1 MIGAVRLLTFGSRG
15 IWGRLAAIAAG
26 VAAGVLVVLMLIAG
40 AGAMEARD
48 LRGAWLHPSG
58 TAVSAP
64 SADETVVATGTD
76 IFQGHRISR
85 MDASVPDSGIPLP
98 GISAPPAPGD
108 YLASPALVELITAT
122 PADRLGDRY
131 GTFAGEIPAELL
143 PSPDTLAVIVGATPE
158 SVAVMRSAL
167 AVMPFDGQT
176 FGGNENY
183 QALAVVGA
191 IALLMPA
198 FLLVS
203 VATSLGAAA
212 RSERNQTLR
221 TIGASG
227 RFLVRTAAAEAGLS
241 AAIGAAVGIALF
253 FITRPLLTLLRVAG
267 ERLPLEDLTVDIGTL
282 VLVALVVIVG
292 SVFAA
297 TWSAR
302 RSGAQATTTQAVFE
316 RAPRFW
322 RVVPFLVGLLALIGV
337 RVAGSALPI
346 PATIAV
352 IACFAVLAVGLVIAG
367 PYITY
372 LTGRVYAATATSG
385 AGVLASRR
393 IVRTPA
399 AVFRSVAGLVAAT
412 FLVSLFATAV
422 TARADADSFGS
433 DVLLPSDAVAVEFN
447 PASEH
452 PVDEA
457 VLVDV
462 LAAARQAPGV
472 RDVIV
477 AHGNVD
483 GTFLTSD
490 DAARLGA
497 AAIPDGPALSVVG
510 GIFSLAPDTA
520 ALMSTDL
527 THVTGL
533 PVAAVII
540 RTDGTPAAIERV
552 RTILLT
558 LPDVDPSAG
567 AWTRGEFVS
576 NADTNL
582 AIQFAEIGRFAIVI
596 ATLLAASVLV
606 MATIAALYDRRRTL
620 ALLRLIGMP
629 TATLRGLITRETLV
643 PLIGVTAIAAGTGYL
658 TAWLLITSL
667 SADRTVG
674 WPDPLMP
681 IALIATA
688 VMAAFAIWIAS
699 FAGRRL
705 LRREQVRY
713 E

>member
-1 MIGAVRLLTFGSRG
+1 MIGAMRLLTFGSRG
-15 IWGRLAAIAAG
+15 NWGRLAAIASG
-26 VAAGVLVVLMLIAG
+26 VAAGVLVALMLIAG
-40 AGAMEARD
+40 AGAMETRD

-58 TAVSAP
+58 TAVSGPVTDA
-64 SADETVVATGTD
+64 TVVATGTD
-76 IFQGHRISR
+76 TFQGQRISR
-85 MDASVPDSGIPLP
+85 MDASVPASGMPLP
-98 GISAPPAPGD
+98 GIAEPPAPGS
-108 YLASPALVELITAT
+108 YLASAALVALIEAN
-122 PADRLGDRY
+122 PADRLGERY
-131 GTFAGEIPAELL
+131 GTFVGEIPADLL

-158 SVAVMRSAL
+158 SVAAERSAL
-167 AVMPFDGQT
+167 EMMPFDGQS

-198 FLLVS
+198 FLLVA

-227 RFLVRTAAAEAGLS
+227 RFLVRTAAVEAGFS
-241 AAIGAAVGIALF
+241 AAIGALVGIGLF
-253 FITRPLLTLLRVAG
+253 SATRPLLALLRVAG
-267 ERLPLEDLTVDIGTL
+267 ERLALADLTVDPGTL
-282 VLVALVVIVG
+282 ALVVVVVVVG
-292 SVFAA
+292 SVIAA
-297 TWSAR
+297 TWSAI
-302 RSGAQATTTQAVFE
+302 RSDSHATTTQAVFE
-316 RAPRFW
+316 RAPRLW
-322 RVVPFLVGLLALIGV
+322 RVMPFLAGLLALGV
-337 RVAGSALPI
+337 VRFTGSALPV
-346 PATIAV
+346 PTTIAV

-372 LTGRVYAATATSG
+372 LTGRAYATMATSG

-393 IVRTPA
+393 ILRTPA

-433 DVLLPSDAVAVEFN
+433 DVLLPADAVAVEF
-447 PASEH
+447 AAAGDH
-452 PVDEA
+452 PVDES
-457 VLVDV
+457 L
-462 LAAARQAPGV
+462 LADALQAARDEPGV

-477 AHGNVD
+477 VHGNVD
-483 GTFLTSD
+483 GVFLTAD

-497 AAIPDGPALSVVG
+497 TSLPPSPVLSVVG
-510 GIFSLAPDTA
+510 GIFSLAPDTP
-520 ALMSTDL
+520 ALTGAD
-527 THVTGL
+527 VTEVSSL

-540 RTDGTPAAIERV
+540 RTDDTPVAVERA
-552 RTILLT
+552 RTILLA
-558 LPDVDPSAG
+558 LPQVDPSTG
-567 AWTRGEFVS
+567 AWTRDEFVS

-582 AIQFAEIGRFAIVI
+582 AIQFAEIGRFAIGI

-629 TATLRGLITRETLV
+629 NGTLRGLITRETLV
-643 PLIGVTAIAAGTGYL
+643 PLIGVTVISAGTGSL
-658 TAWLLITSL
+658 TAWLLVTSL

-688 VMAAFAIWIAS
+688 AMAVIAIGIATA
-699 FAGRRL
+699 AGRRL
-705 LRREQVRY
+705 LRTEQVRY

>member
-1 MIGAVRLLTFGSRG
+1 
-15 IWGRLAAIAAG
+15 
-26 VAAGVLVVLMLIAG
+26 
-40 AGAMEARD
+40 
-48 LRGAWLHPSG
+48 
-58 TAVSAP
+58 
-64 SADETVVATGTD
+64 
-76 IFQGHRISR
+76 
-85 MDASVPDSGIPLP
+85 
-98 GISAPPAPGD
+98 
-108 YLASPALVELITAT
+108 PALVALIEAN
-122 PADRLGDRY
+122 PADRLADRY
-131 GTFAGEIPAELL
+131 GTFAGQIPAELL
-143 PSPDTLAVIVGATPE
+143 PSPDTLAVVVGATPE
-158 SVAVMRSAL
+158 SVAMMRSAL

-227 RFLVRTAAAEAGLS
+227 RFLVRTAAVEAGLS
-241 AAIGAAVGIALF
+241 AAIGAIAGIGLF
-253 FITRPLLTLLRVAG
+253 FATRPLLTLLRVAG
-267 ERLPLEDLTVDIGTL
+267 ERLTLEDLTVSVGAL
-282 VLVALVVIVG
+282 ALVALVVIVG
-292 SVFAA
+292 SMIAA
-297 TWSAR
+297 TWSAT

-316 RAPRFW
+316 RAPRVW
-322 RVVPFLVGLLALIGV
+322 RVIPFLAGLLALIGV

-346 PATIAV
+346 PTTISV
-352 IACFAVLAVGLVIAG
+352 IACFAVLAVGIVIAG
-367 PYITY
+367 PYLTY

-385 AGVLASRR
+385 AGVLASQR
-393 IVRTPA
+393 ILRTPA

-433 DVLLPSDAVAVEFN
+433 DVLLPPDAVAVEFN
-447 PASEH
+447 PAGEH

-457 VLVDV
+457 VLADT
-462 LAAARQAPGV
+462 LSAARNASGV

-490 DAARLGA
+490 EAQRLGTK
-497 AAIPDGPALSVVG
+497 AIPDSSVLSVVG
-510 GIFSLAPDTA
+510 GLFSLAPETA
-520 ALMSTDL
+520 ALTSTDL
-527 THVTGL
+527 ADVTGL

-540 RTDGTPAAIERV
+540 RTDGTAAAIERA
-552 RTILLT
+552 RTILLD
-558 LPDVDPSAG
+558 LPDVDPAAG

-576 NADTNL
+576 SADTNL

-596 ATLLAASVLV
+596 ATMLAASVLV

-629 TATLRGLITRETLV
+629 TSTLRGVITRETLV
-643 PLIGVTAIAAGTGYL
+643 PLIGVTIISAGAGYL

-688 VMAAFAIWIAS
+688 VMAAVAIWIATA
-699 FAGRRL
+699 AGRRL

>member
-1 MIGAVRLLTFGSRG
+1 MIAAMRLLTFGSRG
-15 IWGRLAAIAAG
+15 NGGRLAAIASG

-40 AGAMEARD
+40 AGAMETRD

-58 TAVSAP
+58 TAVSGPATD
-64 SADETVVATGTD
+64 ATVVATGTD
-76 IFQGHRISR
+76 TFQGQRISR
-85 MDASVPDSGIPLP
+85 MDASVPAAGIPLP
-98 GISAPPAPGD
+98 GITEPPAPGS
-108 YLASPALVELITAT
+108 YLASPALIALIEAH

-131 GTFAGEIPAELL
+131 GTLVGEIPDALL
-143 PSPDTLAVIVGATPE
+143 PSPDTLAVVVGATPE
-158 SVAVMRSAL
+158 SVAAERSAL
-167 AVMPFDGQT
+167 EMMPFDGES

-198 FLLVS
+198 FLLVA

-227 RFLVRTAAAEAGLS
+227 RFLVRAAAVEAGIS
-241 AAIGAAVGIALF
+241 AAIGALAGIGLF
-253 FITRPLLTLLRVAG
+253 YATRPLLTLLRVAG
-267 ERLPLEDLTVDIGTL
+267 ERLALADLTVDAGALAL
-282 VLVALVVIVG
+282 VVIVVIVG
-292 SVFAA
+292 SVIAA
-297 TWSAR
+297 TWSAT
-302 RSGAQATTTQAVFE
+302 RSGSHATTTQAVFE
-316 RAPRFW
+316 RAPRPW
-322 RVVPFLVGLLALIGV
+322 RVAPFLAGLLALVAV
-337 RVAGSALPI
+337 RFVGSALPV
-346 PATIAV
+346 PTTIAV

-367 PYITY
+367 PYVTY
-372 LTGRVYAATATSG
+372 LTGRAYAATATSG

-393 IVRTPA
+393 ILRTPA

-433 DVLLPSDAVAVEFN
+433 DVLLPADAVAVEFA
-447 PASEH
+447 PAGDH
-452 PVDEA
+452 PVEESVVA
-457 VLVDV
+457 NALQ
-462 LAAARQAPGV
+462 AARDEPGV
-472 RDVIV
+472 HDVIV
-477 AHGNVD
+477 LHGNID
-483 GTFLTSD
+483 GVFLTSD
-490 DAARLGA
+490 DAARLGMA
-497 AAIPDGPALSVVG
+497 AAPPGPVLSVVG

-520 ALMSTDL
+520 AVTTSELTD
-527 THVTGL
+527 VGAL

-540 RTDGTPAAIERV
+540 RTDGSPAALERA
-552 RTILLT
+552 RTTLLT
-558 LPDVDPSAG
+558 LPEVDPSAG
-567 AWTRGEFVS
+567 AWTREEFVS

-582 AIQFAEIGRFAIVI
+582 AIQFAEIGRFAIGI

-629 TATLRGLITRETLV
+629 NDTLRGLITRETLV
-643 PLIGVTAIAAGTGYL
+643 PLIGVTVISAGTGYL

-681 IALIATA
+681 IALAATA
-688 VMAAFAIWIAS
+688 VMAVFAIWIATA
-699 FAGRRL
+699 AGRRL
-705 LRREQVRY
+705 LRTEQVRY